1 MKSDMLLSVITAVAI
16 HAFIF
21 CVPLLKTKN
30 NKTRAHIYEPIP
42 ISIISPQETVAAT
55 PPAKASV
62 KASIKPP
69 SAGRRHVS
77 GRKKAASHQNK
88 LINESALDRM
98 PEDQGQKID
107 RSPPVKTASA
117 AGDIHRKLPRDS
129 GPTRDNRAA
138 KANIVYARPRYKD
151 NPPPHYPEVAR
162 RRGYEGKT
170 LLKVKVLKN
179 GKAGKIEVEESSGF
193 KVLDTAALRSVR
205 GWTFVPGS
213 INGKRTEQWIRVP
226 IRFVLK

>member
-77 GRKKAASHQNK
+77 GRKKAASHQTFQYGRT
-88 LINESALDRM
+88 I
-98 PEDQGQKID
+98 
-107 RSPPVKTASA
+107 SPIVADGRARAMA
-117 AGDIHRKLPRDS
+117 A
-129 GPTRDNRAA
+129 DNC
-138 KANIVYARPRYKD
+138 P
-151 NPPPHYPEVAR
+151 
-162 RRGYEGKT
+162 
-170 LLKVKVLKN
+170 
-179 GKAGKIEVEESSGF
+179 
-193 KVLDTAALRSVR
+193 
-205 GWTFVPGS
+205 
-213 INGKRTEQWIRVP
+213 
-226 IRFVLK
+226 